1 MDQSGRN
8 NTGTLANTAWAG
20 AGAGKFGNALSFN
33 GTSSAV
39 TIADS
44 NSLDLTGG
52 MTLEAWVKPA
62 VTMSAYRTVVVKEQ
76 PGNLVYGLYANS
88 DTNRPEAQVT
98 VTSPR
103 LLAGTTQLPAG
114 SWSHLAATYD
124 GTTERLYLNGTQ
136 ISTLAISGSI
146 LTSTGNLK
154 IGGNSIWGEWFNGL
168 IDEVRVYNRAL
179 SAAEIGADMNS
190 SISSPDTTPPSAPGT
205 LTATG
210 GLGQINLTWGAATD
224 NVGVSKYDLYRGTS
238 PGFTPTTSNRIAQP
252 TTTNYTD
259 TSLPA
264 GTYYYKTA
272 AEDAAGNTGPLSN
285 EATATTG
292 DTAPPSAPGSL
303 NVTGAIGQAS
313 LTWGAATDNVGV
325 VRYDVYRSTIS
336 GFTPSA
342 ANRIAQPTTTSYI
355 DTVAPGSY
363 YYRVAAEDAAQN
375 IGPTSNEAAAIVS
388 SDVSPPTA
396 PSGLAAAVTGST
408 ATLTWAA
415 SSDNVGVVR
424 YNVHRGTSSGFV
436 PSAANRIA
444 QPTGLTYA
452 DTGLTIGAYYYKVT
466 AEDAAG
472 NVSVASNEAV
482 ATIADT
488 TPPSA
493 PTNLAA
499 SVAGGSVSLTWTAAT
514 DNVGIARY
522 DVHRG
527 TTPAF
532 VPAVGNRIAQP
543 TTTGYTDS
551 GVGPGTYYYKVIAED
566 AAGNVSLASNTAS
579 ATIADTTPP
588 TVPVG
593 LGATGGAGQATL
605 SWTASTDDVGV
616 LRYNV
621 HRSTTSGF
629 TPSAANRIAQPTSPS
644 YTDVGVAAAPTTTRS
659 PPRMQPGTS
668 APGRTR
674 RRRR

>member
-1 MDQSGRN
+1 MAAYGFDLGTGTTVADQSGNN

-98 VTSPR
+98 VGGSPKP
-103 LLAGTTQLPAG
+103 LAGTTQLPAG

-259 TSLPA
+259 TSLP
-264 GTYYYKTA
+264 
-272 AEDAAGNTGPLSN
+272 P
-285 EATATTG
+285 
-292 DTAPPSAPGSL
+292 
-303 NVTGAIGQAS
+303 
-313 LTWGAATDNVGV
+313 
-325 VRYDVYRSTIS
+325 
-336 GFTPSA
+336 
-342 ANRIAQPTTTSYI
+342 
-355 DTVAPGSY
+355 
-363 YYRVAAEDAAQN
+363 
-375 IGPTSNEAAAIVS
+375 
-388 SDVSPPTA
+388 
-396 PSGLAAAVTGST
+396 
-408 ATLTWAA
+408 
-415 SSDNVGVVR
+415 
-424 YNVHRGTSSGFV
+424 
-436 PSAANRIA
+436 
-444 QPTGLTYA
+444 
-452 DTGLTIGAYYYKVT
+452 
-466 AEDAAG
+466 
-472 NVSVASNEAV
+472 
-482 ATIADT
+482 
-488 TPPSA
+488 
-493 PTNLAA
+493 
-499 SVAGGSVSLTWTAAT
+499 
-514 DNVGIARY
+514 
-522 DVHRG
+522 
-527 TTPAF
+527 
-532 VPAVGNRIAQP
+532 
-543 TTTGYTDS
+543 
-551 GVGPGTYYYKVIAED
+551 
-566 AAGNVSLASNTAS
+566 
-579 ATIADTTPP
+579 
-588 TVPVG
+588 
-593 LGATGGAGQATL
+593 
-605 SWTASTDDVGV
+605 
-616 LRYNV
+616 
-621 HRSTTSGF
+621 
-629 TPSAANRIAQPTSPS
+629 
-644 YTDVGVAAAPTTTRS
+644 APTTTKPPPKTPPATPAPSPTKQPQTPPPTPPRRRS
-659 PPRMQPGTS
+659 PDRPGGGFHGLGHGHRDGERLRQRLRRRGS
-668 APGRTR
+668 VQGRRDESR
-674 RRRR
+674 RRRHDGSVLGVVGHVQRRQRAAHALRRRPRRRREHHAGRERRRHRVEHGLAGPRRRVGLRRGQRHHGRPTSPAREQRHGRERHLGDERASSTRRCSSTGRTLCVTVPDSRRST